1 MTCLM
6 LMKIRCSF
14 VIIMAKTTSH
24 VVLLHIG
31 KLFATN
37 KLTLDL
43 DIREVTK
50 SAGNNS
56 PCRLFSLS
64 ELCSVCSQFL
74 EEAECY
80 V

>member
-6 LMKIRCSF
+6 LMKISCSL
-14 VIIMAKTTSH
+14 VIMANTKSH
-24 VVLLHIG
+24 VFLLHIG

-37 KLTLDL
+37 KLALNLDK
-43 DIREVTK
+43 REVTK
-50 SAGNNS
+50 SATNNS
-56 PCRLFSLS
+56 PCRPFSLS

-74 EEAECY
+74 EEAECF